1 MPAGVNAVGFDIGV
15 NYGGG
20 FTTQNVEI
28 IIVTADG
35 EQSFTV
41 PVTGT
46 GTGGAFRVVPQF
58 AGFLS
63 SHPITAVRFRI
74 PTTRSDAFLILDDF
88 SFGQIAAPVIN
99 LTSGVVNGASFAATI
114 APNTW
119 ITIFGKVLSVPT
131 RPWKGDDFVG
141 VGLPTQIENVSVT
154 IGGRPAYVYY
164 ISPTQVNVLTRSDLP
179 EGAAIVEVTR
189 DGVKS
194 EPVTVQVQHV
204 APALFMFD
212 PENRR
217 YAAATHVDNTLVGKT
232 SLYEG
237 ASTPAHPG
245 EVITLWGAGFGR
257 TDPAIPEGEIASGGR
272 PLIAQP
278 VVTIGN
284 VRADVLF
291 AGLTAAGLYQF
302 NVRVPDSLPDGDQPV
317 AILVEGSTTQE
328 NAFVTVQR

>member
-1 MPAGVNAVGFDIGV
+1 MSG
-15 NYGGG
+15 
-20 FTTQNVEI
+20 
-28 IIVTADG
+28 IVRGAAANSKLVLSLPCLCSLVFEWASGCKDWRRCHAELRCG
-35 EQSFTV
+35 KHRHKLKS
-41 PVTGT
+41 PVLPKYSVR
-46 GTGGAFRVVPQF
+46 A
-58 AGFLS
+58 S
-63 SHPITAVRFRI
+63 CSHLLEPIFVMESA
-74 PTTRSDAFLILDDF
+74 
-88 SFGQIAAPVIN
+88 Q
-99 LTSGVVNGASFAATI
+99 NGASFAATI

-119 ITIFGKVLSVPT
+119 ITIFGKVLSIST

-141 VGLPTQIENVSVT
+141 TRLPTQIENVSVT

-164 ISPTQVNVLTRSDLP
+164 INPAQLNALTPPDLP

-189 DGVKS
+189 GGVKS
-194 EPVTVQVQHV
+194 EAVSVLVQHV

-217 YAAATHVDNTLVGKT
+217 STAATHVDNTLVGKT

-257 TDPAIPEGEIASGGR
+257 TDPAIPEGQIASGGR